1 MQQKKPI
8 FVILLVV
15 PFLIFMSHAE
25 ESHAS
30 QTKDFLGKTLNFLL
44 LFGGL
49 AYLLR
54 KPLGEF
60 LRGRSD
66 SLART
71 LKEAK
76 ESSQEAE
83 EKLSD
88 VDVRLGKL
96 DEEIERLQ
104 RDAEAEGQSLY
115 QRAVEE
121 AKKDSGRLKLFAR
134 QEIEMLNQE
143 AVRGIKEYTAALAA
157 ELALKRIQD
166 RMTEEYHSSLIDKS
180 IERLD
185 KIHEKSNSDTKVRPR
200 TH

>member
-1 MQQKKPI
+1 MRHTKPI
-8 FVILLVV
+8 LAILLVV
-15 PFLIFMSHAE
+15 PLLLFMSYAE

-30 QTKDFLGKTLNFLL
+30 QTKDFLGKALNFLL

-60 LRGRSD
+60 LKGRSD
-66 SLART
+66 SLEKT
-71 LKEAK
+71 LQEAK
-76 ESSQEAE
+76 ESRREAA

-88 VDVRLGKL
+88 VDLRLGKL
-96 DEEIERLQ
+96 DEKIEQLR
-104 RDAEAEGQSLY
+104 RDAEAEGQSLH
-115 QRAVEE
+115 QRTVEE
-121 AKKDSGRLKLFAR
+121 AKKETDRLKNLASR
-134 QEIEMLNQE
+134 EIEMLTQD
-143 AVRGIKEYTAALAA
+143 AVREIKEYTAALAA
-157 ELALKRIQD
+157 DLALQRIQD

-185 KIHEKSNSDTKVRPR
+185 KIHEKSNSDTKVRSR

>member
-1 MQQKKPI
+1 M
-8 FVILLVV
+8 ILLIV
-15 PFLIFMSHAE
+15 PLLLFMSYAE

-60 LRGRSD
+60 LRVRSD
-66 SLART
+66 SLKKALR
-71 LKEAK
+71 EAK
-76 ESSQEAE
+76 ESREKAAE
-83 EKLSD
+83 KMSD
-88 VDVRLGKL
+88 VESRLGKL
-96 DEEIERLQ
+96 DEEIGRL
-104 RDAEAEGQSLY
+104 RREAEAEGQSLH
-115 QRAVEE
+115 QRIGEE
-121 AKKDSGRLKLFAR
+121 AKKDSDRLKHFAR
-134 QEIEMLNQE
+134 QEIEMLTQE
-143 AVRGIKEYTAALAA
+143 ALREIKEYTADLAA
-157 ELALKRIQD
+157 NLALQRIQD

-185 KIHEKSNSDTKVRPR
+185 KIHEKSNSDTKVRSR